1 MDIEYLESKLDTV
14 LSEFRVNG
22 KRVVTEQIKNGHINC
37 TFRVTVEN
45 DCHDFIVYVV
55 QAINTYVFKNPVLIM
70 ENIDAVT
77 AHIKNK
83 YISNGLSA
91 ERKVL
96 DFLHTSGGKNY
107 YYDDRGNFWRAYL
120 FVYDSATYDLSDDP
134 QIIYNTGVGFG
145 TFQKLLSDFPAD
157 RLGITI
163 PDFHNTRKRMDDFF
177 ETVESDALGRCKD
190 VMEEIEFF
198 RQHRETACR
207 LQNLLDEGKL
217 PLRVT
222 HNDTKCNNVLM
233 DDTTGEALCVID
245 LDTIMPG
252 LSVFDFGDAVRFAC
266 NTAAEDET
274 DLSKVTLNIS
284 LYEQF
289 TRGFIE
295 PLKGFFGEVELEN
308 MAWGALIITIELA
321 SRFLKDHIEGDKYF
335 RIHHPNHN
343 LERAR
348 NQIALA
354 KDMEK
359 KFDQMCEI
367 VRKYS

>member
-1 MDIEYLESKLDTV
+1 MDIEYLESTLDTV

-45 DCHDFIVYVV
+45 DCHNFIVYVV
-55 QAINTYVFKNPVLIM
+55 QAINTYVFQNPVLIM

-96 DFLHTSGGKNY
+96 DFLHTSDGKNY
-107 YYDDRGNFWRAYL
+107 YYDDRGNFWRAYV
-120 FVYDSATYDLSDDP
+120 FVCDSATYDLSNDP

-157 RLGITI
+157 KLGITI

-177 ETVESDALGRCKD
+177 ETVDNDPLGRCKD
-190 VMEEIEFF
+190 VREEIDFF
-198 RQHRETACR
+198 EQHRETACR

-233 DDTTGEALCVID
+233 DDKTGEALCVID

-284 LYEQF
+284 LYEEF

-335 RIHHPNHN
+335 RIHHANHN

-359 KFDQMCEI
+359 KFDRMCEI
-367 VRKYS
+367 VKKYS